1 MVISVDQTR
10 KIISAANAAL
20 AVAVAFSVLLIARD
34 AVVLSG
40 SGGKAM
46 DETAG
51 AKDASRPYT
60 RTINFRGYAPVL
72 ENNVFGFDA
81 GKLYP
86 ISSATALEPQMM
98 ASPASVALQV
108 FGTVAWDGGTGYAFI
123 KDDKGKQAV
132 VKTGQ
137 DIPGSGRLERVYA
150 DRIIVSFDGRELEV
164 NTIQVQPASN
174 APKDETAA
182 AGGASGAGRAS
193 GTSGA
198 SGDGFAR
205 RTGEGQYVV
214 DRIAVEESI
223 NNPERLM
230 KDARM
235 LPHFNKNREQEG
247 FTLSEV
253 KPGGVYHTLGL
264 KNGDILLGVNGLELS
279 DPASALQAFTAI
291 KGANRIKVDIVRNGS
306 PMTLR
311 YTLR

>member
-1 MVISVDQTR
+1 MTISVDQTQ

-20 AVAVAFSVLLIARD
+20 AVAVALSVLLIARD

-40 SGGKAM
+40 TGSKAM

-60 RTINFRGYAPVL
+60 RTVNFRGYAPVL
-72 ENNVFGFDA
+72 DNNVFGFDA

-98 ASPASVALQV
+98 ASPANVALQV

-150 DRIIVSFDGRELEV
+150 DRIIVSFDGKEHEV
-164 NTIQVQPASN
+164 NTIQVQPAS
-174 APKDETAA
+174 APKEETAA
-182 AGGASGAGRAS
+182 AGGARGG
-193 GTSGA
+193 G
-198 SGDGFAR
+198 GDGFAR

-214 DRIAVEESI
+214 DRIAVEDSI
-223 NNPERLM
+223 NNPERLLR
-230 KDARM
+230 DARM
-235 LPHFNKNREQEG
+235 LPHYNKDRKQEG

-253 KPGGVYHTLGL
+253 RPGGIYHTLGL